1 MEEGIRSSD
10 SYFWEY
16 DINPRKDD
24 EKVLYIFIETNMM
37 ILKPMLNTFFEND
50 WLLAFPQVIHSDIR
64 KSNEFH

>member
-1 MEEGIRSSD
+1 VEEGNRSSD

-24 EKVLYIFIETNMM
+24 EKVLYNFIENFIETNMM

-50 WLLAFPQVIHSDIR
+50 
-64 KSNEFH
+64 